1 MTSDIERELDEM
13 LATVRHRI
21 FLSQQ
26 ILDEVSRDEARR
38 QYILL
43 SWEKAGEPLE

>member
-1 MTSDIERELDEM
+1 MTSDIDRELDEM
-13 LATVRHRI
+13 LATVRRRI
-21 FLSQQ
+21 FLTQQ
-26 ILDEVSRDEARR
+26 VLDGVSRDKAAR